1 MSFSLTFEHGSV
13 AGLASSNLRRR
24 IQSMIRVLDLKNKE
38 ISFVIT
44 NDKSIHELNRSYR
57 GKNRPTDVLAFA
69 MQEGEFTSLAENV
82 LGDVIV
88 SAETA
93 RRQAEE
99 RKVTLLE
106 EVTMLSAHGLLH
118 LLGWDHQTRAEDVRM
133 RAETE
138 RLCQAA
144 RRASK
149 PRAAKKAVGK
159 PVQRKVRTRS

>member
-1 MSFSLTFEHGSV
+1 
-13 AGLASSNLRRR
+13 
-24 IQSMIRVLDLKNKE
+24 MIRVLDLKNKE

-149 PRAAKKAVGK
+149 PRAAKKAVAK

>member
-1 MSFSLTFEHGSV
+1 MSFSITFTDGAVRGLSSV
-13 AGLASSNLRRR
+13 TLRRR
-24 IQSMIRVLDLKNKE
+24 IQSMIRLLKISNKE

-44 NDKSIHELNRSYR
+44 NDKSIHELNRTYR

-88 SAETA
+88 SVETA

-99 RKVTLLE
+99 REVSLLE
-106 EVTMLSAHGLLH
+106 EVTMLMAHGLLH
-118 LLGWDHQTRAEDVRM
+118 LLGWDHQTAAEDLRM

-138 RLCQAA
+138 RLCRAA
-144 RRASK
+144 RVAGRARPQTKSA
-149 PRAAKKAVGK
+149 PKA
-159 PVQRKVRTRS
+159 VQRKVRKRS